1 MVIGGLDMISDFYH
15 SVAFPSELA
24 VGKKYPVIY
33 AMHGRGSSEND
44 IVSLLQALKEDYII
58 IGIRGALVLDSG
70 FQYFTIK
77 SIGNPDLDS
86 LEAAVESLE
95 KFIAEAPKEYPI
107 DPSRQFLFGFSQ
119 GAILAM
125 ALSLKMGSHIK
136 GIAALNGYIP
146 KHYKDQ
152 YAGKSLRGTSVFI
165 AHGERDQIFPLSI
178 GQENYDYFREK
189 TENVTYKVYPIGHSV
204 SQEEKN
210 DVVAWFGSF

>member
-1 MVIGGLDMISDFYH
+1 MITDFHH
-15 SVAFPSELA
+15 SVTLPSELV
-24 VGKKYPVIY
+24 VGKKYPVIF
-33 AMHGRGSSEND
+33 AMHGRGSNEID
-44 IVSLLQALKEDYII
+44 IVSLLQVLKEDYII
-58 IGIRGALVLDSG
+58 IGIRGALVLNSG

-77 SIGNPDLDS
+77 SIGNPDMDS
-86 LEAAVESLE
+86 LEDAVESLE

-125 ALSLKMGSHIK
+125 ALSLKMGDNIK

-146 KHYKDQ
+146 KQFKEK
-152 YAGKSLRGTSVFI
+152 YAGKSLHGSSVFI

-178 GQENYDYFREK
+178 GQENYDYFSEK

-210 DVVAWFGSF
+210 DVVEWFSSF

>member
-1 MVIGGLDMISDFYH
+1 MSKEFDYSISI
-15 SVAFPSELA
+15 PSNLEE
-24 VGKKYPVIY
+24 GRKYPVIY
-33 AMHGRGSSEND
+33 AMHGRGSNEND

-58 IGIRGALVLDSG
+58 IGIRGALVLNSG
-70 FQYFTIK
+70 YQYFTIK

-95 KFIAEAPKEYPI
+95 KFIVEKLKEYPI

-125 ALSLKMGSHIK
+125 TLSLKMGNHIK

-146 KHYKDQ
+146 MHYKETF
-152 YAGKSLRGTSVFI
+152 AGKSLHGTSVFI
-165 AHGERDQIFPLSI
+165 AHGERDQIFPLNI
-178 GQENYDYFREK
+178 GQENYDYFSEK

-204 SQEEKN
+204 SPEEKK
-210 DVVAWFGSF
+210 DIVEWFRLRLNN

>member
-1 MVIGGLDMISDFYH
+1 MSNDFYY
-15 SVAFPSELA
+15 SISLPSNLEE
-24 VGKKYPVIY
+24 GRKYPVIY

-44 IVSLLQALKEDYII
+44 IVSLLLALKEDYII
-58 IGIRGALVLDSG
+58 IGIRGALVLNSG

-86 LEAAVESLE
+86 LENAVESLE
-95 KFIAEAPKEYPI
+95 KFIAEVQAEYPI

-125 ALSLKMGSHIK
+125 VLSLKMGSNVK

-146 KHYKDQ
+146 KHYKEKFS
-152 YAGKSLRGTSVFI
+152 GKSLDGTSVFI
-165 AHGERDQIFPLSI
+165 GHGERDQIFPISI
-178 GQENYDYFREK
+178 GQENYDYFNEK
-189 TENVTYKVYPIGHSV
+189 TESVTYKVYPIGHSV

-210 DVVAWFGSF
+210 DVVEWFRLRAKN